1 MGAGDLVGGEG
12 PVRPKDTFANL
23 MTCLRV
29 LAIVVVHLLAV
40 AAYCRRPDPSASCG
54 CRDWH
59 RTSACQCRGS
69 ARSAVCQARA
79 DGELPDRS
87 VAGRACR
94 ANGTAAG
101 SSWTQRRRSST
112 SRVHRGAIAAVV
124 GRKGSCD
131 RRESLCIG
139 KHRYRAPGT
148 NHDGAS
154 VAVKIVRRGVAD
166 RLRRDTQCAR
176 WIIGF
181 VARAKFLKGIPVVAT
196 FDQLARIIRSQADM
210 LSEARTLARFRDG
223 FSGERGP
230 RVPKV
235 YDEYTTRDLL
245 VMELIEGA
253 SLFSDRL
260 DERDFREVARQ
271 ILAALYHMIFVDG
284 LVHCDVHPGN
294 LLVDV
299 AQKRAILLDGGLA
312 AELTEADRVCFRDLF
327 FGLASCDSAACARAI
342 VSSALVV
349 PTD

>member
-1 MGAGDLVGGEG
+1 
-12 PVRPKDTFANL
+12 
-23 MTCLRV
+23 
-29 LAIVVVHLLAV
+29 
-40 AAYCRRPDPSASCG
+40 
-54 CRDWH
+54 
-59 RTSACQCRGS
+59 
-69 ARSAVCQARA
+69 
-79 DGELPDRS
+79 
-87 VAGRACR
+87 
-94 ANGTAAG
+94 
-101 SSWTQRRRSST
+101 
-112 SRVHRGAIAAVV
+112 
-124 GRKGSCD
+124 
-131 RRESLCIG
+131 
-139 KHRYRAPGT
+139 
-148 NHDGAS
+148 
-154 VAVKIVRRGVAD
+154 
-166 RLRRDTQCAR
+166 
-176 WIIGF
+176 
-181 VARAKFLKGIPVVAT
+181 
-196 FDQLARIIRSQADM
+196 M

-299 AQKRAILLDGGLA
+299 AQKRAILLDGELA

-349 PTD
+349 PADFESDGTGEGRRSDGEVIFRPEGRRIFDSRLCFRNIQDTATAWFVRRPGICICDLGARDVRGSCSLAVSRSGFSKRGEDVCDCRDPGGRPAIHRIVAAAGADRRGGIGRRTRIDGAQSGKIRQVVVLCASSVPLASRSLPSAVPERRPT